1 MRRDILIDNESSGW
15 LLGFSTSYSF
25 TDDGKMYPLATAI
38 VEMLDGTIKQ
48 IQPHRLKFVDYN
60 RVIREHVFFNHFNKV
75 KIISSLEMSN
85 HLKGIELLS
94 DGMYVSV
101 KKDIYYALAVIFK
114 ENFTKKFDK
123 LGDAMLWVCT
133 LKI

>member
-1 MRRDILIDNESSGW
+1 
-15 LLGFSTSYSF
+15 
-25 TDDGKMYPLATAI
+25 
-38 VEMLDGTIKQ
+38 
-48 IQPHRLKFVDYN
+48 
-60 RVIREHVFFNHFNKV
+60 
-75 KIISSLEMSN
+75 MSN